1 MAKFQFLLY
10 RSNQRKD
17 GSYPVCLRVAKQDK
31 TKYINLGLSA
41 TEEQWNE
48 ETARF
53 KKDKRVNPNHEKYN
67 ALLNHFEERKDNLLR
82 KFAEN
87 RVNWTLNQFEE
98 EFLGASKKGKIYD
111 YWVKQIEI
119 LKATNHNGNARAY
132 KAGLHILEKYD
143 KKIKERLFS
152 EIDIKYVNALNSALE
167 KDGCC
172 GNTRRGYLKTLR
184 AVLNRALLEKEASAE
199 TYPFGIGGFAIN
211 KLEEETRKRYLTD
224 KDLLLIKNS
233 PQDSPTLEYTRKLFL
248 FSYYCFGISFV
259 DMATLTNRNIEKS
272 EYGYHIVYKR
282 QKIKNQRGVK
292 TIKIIITD
300 EISEILDWFQ
310 KNTVLTGDYLLPIV
324 TKNYSGENLYY
335 HIRSRYGRC
344 NKNLKKLGEILGIET
359 LKLTTYVSRHTMAM
373 VLQRKSV
380 AREVISQILGHN
392 NLATTNVYLDSFE
405 TSVVDKVA
413 QLL

>member
-48 ETARF
+48 EIARF

-67 ALLNHFEERKDNLLR
+67 ALLNHYEERKDALLR

-87 RVNWTLNQFEE
+87 RVNWTLSQFEE

-111 YWVKQIEI
+111 YWVKQIEHQ
-119 LKATNHNGNARAY
+119 KAIERIGNARSY
-132 KAGLHILEKYD
+132 KACLHILEKYD

-152 EIDIKYVNALNSALE
+152 EIDLKYVNALNIALI

-172 GNTRRGYLKTLR
+172 GNTRFGYIK
-184 AVLNRALLEKEASAE
+184 AVRLMWNKAMKDNEAPQDI
-199 TYPFGIGGFAIN
+199 YPFGKGGFSVN
-211 KLEEETRKRYLTD
+211 SLKEETRKRYLTD
-224 KDLLLIKNS
+224 EDLMLIKES
-233 PQDSPTLEYTRKLFL
+233 PQQNPALEYSRRLFL
-248 FSYYCFGISFV
+248 FSYYCLGMSFQ
-259 DMATLTNRNIEKS
+259 DMAYLTTRNIEMLD
-272 EYGYHIVYKR
+272 GDYHIVYKR
-282 QKIKNQRGVK
+282 RKLKNQKEAKNLKVL
-292 TIKIIITD
+292 ITD
-300 EISEILDWFQ
+300 DVKEILEWFK
-310 KNTVLTGDYLLPIV
+310 KNTILTGDYILPIV
-324 TKNYSGENLYY
+324 TINHEGEKLYNHVLARLRRLNL
-335 HIRSRYGRC
+335 
-344 NKNLKKLGEILGIET
+344 NLAKLGEILGI
-359 LKLTTYVSRHTMAM
+359 KGLTTYVARHTMAM

-380 AREVISQILGHN
+380 PREVISQALGHN
-392 NLATTNVYLDSFE
+392 NLTTTNVYLDSFD
-405 TSVVDKVA
+405 TNVMDKVA